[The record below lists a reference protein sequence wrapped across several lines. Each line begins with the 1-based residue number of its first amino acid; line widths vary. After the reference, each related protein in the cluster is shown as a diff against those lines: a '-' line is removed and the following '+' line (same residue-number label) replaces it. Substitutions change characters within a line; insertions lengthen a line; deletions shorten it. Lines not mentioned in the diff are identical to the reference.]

1 MKTYIGSGDVLEFTA
16 PGGGVV
22 KGTGLLIGALFVV
35 PTVTAAAGEKFAGL
49 VTGVVEHAK
58 VSAQAWTE
66 GQRLY
71 WNAGLGQ
78 VTSVATDG
86 AFLGVAA
93 AAAANPSAVGQVL
106 LAGTG
111 NVLLEGQ
118 QPSNANTTGAALA
131 ALETEVNE
139 LKQLLRDVGLMAP

>member
-1 MKTYIGSGDVLEFTA
+1 VKTYVQPGDVLELTA

-22 KGTGLLIGALFVV
+22 SGTGLLIGALFVV
-35 PTVTAAAGEKFAGL
+35 PTVTAAAGAKFSAL

-71 WNAGLGQ
+71 WNAGLSQ
-78 VTSVATDG
+78 VTSVSTDG
-86 AFLGVAA
+86 TFIGVAA
-93 AAAANPSAVGQVL
+93 AAAVNPSPTGKVL

-111 NVLLEGQ
+111 AELVEGQ
-118 QPSNANTTGAALA
+118 QPANPDTSAATLA
-131 ALETEVNE
+131 NLEIEVNE
-139 LKQLLRDVGLMAP
+139 LKQLLRNVGLMA

>member
-1 MKTYIGSGDVLEFTA
+1 MKTYIQAGESLTLTA
-16 PGGGVV
+16 PAGGVTS
-22 KGTGLLIGALFVV
+22 GTGVQIGALFVV
-35 PTVTAAAGEKFAGL
+35 PEVTAAVGDKFAGL
-49 VTGVVEHAK
+49 TRGVVSHAK

-71 WNAGLGQ
+71 WNTGLSQ

-86 AFLGVAA
+86 PFIGVAA
-93 AAAANPSAVGQVL
+93 EAAVNPSSTGKVLFAGAAAEL
-106 LAGTG
+106 I
-111 NVLLEGQ
+111 EGQ
-118 QPSNANTTGAALA
+118 QPANANTTGAALA